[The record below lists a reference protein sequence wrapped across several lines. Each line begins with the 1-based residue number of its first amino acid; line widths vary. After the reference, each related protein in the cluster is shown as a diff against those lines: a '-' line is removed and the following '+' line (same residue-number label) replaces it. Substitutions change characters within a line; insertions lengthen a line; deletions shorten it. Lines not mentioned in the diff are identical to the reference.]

1 MAVVTLAGFVSF
13 GDQPQYGVH
22 SAHCGPLVHPRTAAS
37 VAVNPARR

>member
-1 MAVVTLAGFVSF
+1 MTVVTLAGFMSF

-22 SAHCGPLVHPRTAAS
+22 SAHCGPLVRVRTVAS